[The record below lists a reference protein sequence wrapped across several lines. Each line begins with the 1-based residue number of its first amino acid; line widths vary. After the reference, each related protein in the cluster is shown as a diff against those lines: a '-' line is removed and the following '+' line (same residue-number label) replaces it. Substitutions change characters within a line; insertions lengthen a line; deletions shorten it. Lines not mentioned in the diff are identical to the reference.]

1 MTPFPQQSQC
11 LCSPRLSKP
20 PRPSTRTFA
29 KNTMMFCRSVSRSSR
44 KRWSSKPPCN
54 CQVFDIEDNLG
65 RLNKVS
71 PIYLLS
77 LVAFHSFTVISAS
90 LHFCSLFLFLYTP
103 DIRTSSSSLSSVV
116 LFLVFF
122 FHSSRPIISLIFM
135 FFPTSYCYWPGRA
148 PSTCQLLIL
157 TNYWHNADAR
167 TALWPLFHHLLWQDV
182 TTEHAS
188 VDANYE
194 Y

>member
-1 MTPFPQQSQC
+1 MFSSKFCISLTTYGYQLNMSFSMTPFPQQSQC

-122 FHSSRPIISLIFM
+122 FSTHLDQSSPWFSCSFLLPIATGPAGHL
-135 FFPTSYCYWPGRA
+135 PHV
-148 PSTCQLLIL
+148 
-157 TNYWHNADAR
+157 NY
-167 TALWPLFHHLLWQDV
+167 
-182 TTEHAS
+182 
-188 VDANYE
+188 
-194 Y
+194 

>member
-1 MTPFPQQSQC
+1 MSFSMTPFPQQSQC

-122 FHSSRPIISLIFM
+122 FPLISTNHLLDFHVLSYFLLLLARPGTFHMSIINID
-135 FFPTSYCYWPGRA
+135 
-148 PSTCQLLIL
+148 QLL
-157 TNYWHNADAR
+157 T
-167 TALWPLFHHLLWQDV
+167 
-182 TTEHAS
+182 
-188 VDANYE
+188 
-194 Y
+194 